1 MCQGRLAFSAA
12 AVRKLEAT
20 VAKQRRD
27 FQAIAA
33 QQQKQIETLTAG
45 LQKVSAEL
53 ELSKPAPQRIVNNQ

>member
-1 MCQGRLAFSAA
+1 
-12 AVRKLEAT
+12 LEAT

-45 LQKVSAEL
+45 LQRVSAEL
-53 ELSKPAPQRIVNNQ
+53 ELSKPAPQIIVNNQ